1 MKVSNLYNNSNIGAD
16 LRVDDAGSA
25 AAQLKSGDILEGI
38 VTSSGKTTT
47 VEFEQLNNKS
57 VSFASESVSNAY
69 VGQKRRFEVVEAS
82 GQKLVLKDLGG
93 LAADIE
99 AKGIISA
106 KVDMS
111 MPKMVEDFSET
122 MGDKEKEDS
131 DSIKRLSD
139 EDYSELAQEGF
150 SIESFKAERLV
161 RALERIKTNRA
172 AKRESTDEQSAKI
185 KETGEKIKKQAAKA
199 VADKYAAHRNIV
211 DSLVEA
217 DLPVTDENVDNII
230 NAVVMSADV
239 RSMTDN
245 SMAYLIGQELTPSV
259 INVYRSVY
267 TGSIRRSEISD
278 ADWKNLA
285 PAAET
290 IVAEAKDE
298 LEAEAL
304 GAIENGEQMN
314 RLPEVPTQ
322 EDARWFVE
330 YNLPLN
336 KENLIYKKELEEL
349 KANGRTEEEVADAAA
364 RAIDRG
370 EAADGAVL
378 IERHEPGSRNGG
390 SGSEGGRDRNPEQGP
405 IEELTAKLRLHEI
418 RLSMATASGM
428 QTRLEGIDTDIR
440 GLEAQI
446 EAIRNQIGA
455 FYEALTKELGI
466 DGAESSRAANL
477 AAETASAVGNIAAA
491 PVTLYGMTYS
501 IRQTVTLA
509 QLSDAAKSITVQTGE
524 AELTVQRTQTSFTA
538 SLRYEE
544 SSTQIRTD
552 LGDSMT
558 KAFRNV
564 DSLLEGENLELT
576 EANRRAVRILGRNS
590 MEITPENIENIKF
603 YDAKVNRMIEGLK
616 PAMVMSMIKRGVNP
630 LELDIDAI
638 NDMIAQIESEEGVS
652 EEERFSS
659 FLVRLE
665 ENNEITEQARAAYI
679 GIYRLL
685 YQIEKS
691 DGAAIGAAV
700 NSGKTLTLKNLLTE
714 ARTRRAGVDAKID
727 DDTPLAES
735 VFTNSITDQI
745 LDGFAGRTA
754 EAVRYNLALAKQA
767 AQITSP
773 EAWSE
778 AVDTEAPE
786 SMSLEQLAEKLAA
799 AQSTVS
805 DSDAA
810 QAAANIRSVM
820 SSAAGSK
827 KFLAAIGVDDS
838 VNNIE
843 TLEREGE
850 DLTLE
855 FGTAKELAD
864 AVTDPE
870 GMSAMFAERAAEAE
884 AEVEGEFL
892 GSIAIISRGRELDE
906 TLKKYGLLGD
916 LAKKEHYRM
925 STAGDTPARINLTV
939 IHSTEGAGTVSLEV
953 STSSYRVHADLSLT
967 VYEGSHELPKTAE
980 GRIDGRISCD
990 SSGELDAIATPLS
1003 SFLTAMREAGYET
1016 GDIGTGI
1023 DRISPDSYLSRL
1035 GELKRRAAA
1044 VTAEVENERKKK
1056 PATLQLYNI
1065 ARSFIS
1071 NFI

>member
-1 MKVSNLYNNSNIGAD
+1 MKVTNLYNSNIQNS

-25 AAQLKSGDILEGI
+25 AAELKSGDILEGL
-38 VTSSGKTTT
+38 VTSSGKSTK
-47 VEFEQLNNKS
+47 VEFAQLNNKEVTFDS
-57 VSFASESVSNAY
+57 KAVDGAY

-82 GQKLVLKDLGG
+82 GRQLVLKDLGG
-93 LAADIE
+93 VAADVE

-122 MGDKEKEDS
+122 NGSKEKEDT

-139 EDYSELAQEGF
+139 EDYSELANEGF
-150 SIESFKAERLV
+150 SIEDFKAERLV
-161 RALERIKTNRA
+161 RALERIKTGRA
-172 AKRESTDEQSAKI
+172 AKRESVEAQSEKI

-199 VADKYAAHRNIV
+199 AADKYAANRNIAER
-211 DSLVEA
+211 LIEA
-217 DLPVTDENVDNII
+217 DLPVTDENVNDII
-230 NAVVMSADV
+230 NAMVMSADV
-239 RSMTDN
+239 SRMTDN
-245 SMAYLIGQELTPSV
+245 SMAYLIGRELTPSV

-267 TGSIRRSEISD
+267 TGSIRRNAISD
-278 ADWKNLA
+278 EDWKNLE
-285 PAAET
+285 PAAES
-290 IVAEAKDE
+290 IISECREE
-298 LEAEAL
+298 LEAESLA
-304 GAIENGEQMN
+304 AIENGAEMN
-314 RLPEVPTQ
+314 RIPEVPTGA
-322 EDARWFVE
+322 DARWFVE
-330 YNLPLN
+330 YNIPLN

-349 KANGRTEEEVADAAA
+349 KTNGRSEEEVADAAA
-364 RAIDRG
+364 RALDRG
-370 EAADGAVL
+370 ENADAAIL
-378 IERHEPGSRNGG
+378 IGRHEPGGKNGG
-390 SGSEGGRDRNPEQGP
+390 SGSEGGRDRDRSYGP
-405 IEELTAKLRLHEI
+405 IEELTAKLRLNEI
-418 RLSMATASGM
+418 RLSMATASG
-428 QTRLEGIDTDIR
+428 TPARIDGIDTDIK

-446 EAIRNQIGA
+446 EAIREQIGRY
-455 FYEALTKELGI
+455 FEALTAEIGI
-466 DGAESSRAANL
+466 DEAQAAPAAEL
-477 AAETASAVGNIAAA
+477 AAQTVEAVSDIAAA

-509 QLSDAAKSITVQTGE
+509 QLSEAAGSITVQTGE
-524 AELTVQRTQTSFTA
+524 AELTVQRTQGSFTA

-544 SSTQIRTD
+544 SSTQVRTD

-564 DSLLEGENLELT
+564 DQLLEGENLELT

-590 MEITPENIENIKF
+590 MEITRENIENIKY

-616 PAMVMSMIKRGVNP
+616 PAMVMSMIKRGMNP
-630 LELDIDAI
+630 LEMDIDAI
-638 NDMIAQIESEEGVS
+638 NDMIADIEAEEGVS

-714 ARTRRAGVDAKID
+714 ARTRRAGVDAKVD
-727 DDTPLAES
+727 DDTPLAET

-745 LDGFAGRTA
+745 LDGFAGAQR
-754 EAVRYNLALAKQA
+754 EAVRYNLALAKEA
-767 AQITSP
+767 AAVTSP

-778 AVDTEAPE
+778 AVDADSPE
-786 SMSLEQLAEKLAA
+786 NMSLEMLAEKLAA
-799 AQSTVS
+799 EKATVS

-820 SSAAGSK
+820 SQASGSK

-843 TLEREGE
+843 TLENEGE
-850 DLTLE
+850 DLSLE
-855 FGTAKELAD
+855 FGSAEELTGAI
-864 AVTDPE
+864 TDPE
-870 GMSAMFAERAAEAE
+870 SMSGMFAERAAAAE

-925 STAGDTPARINLTV
+925 STAGDAPARINLTV
-939 IHSTEGAGTVSLEV
+939 IHSTEGAGTISLEV

-967 VYEGSHELPKTAE
+967 VYERDVEDPKATE

-1003 SFLTAMREAGYET
+1003 AFLTAMREAGFET

-1023 DRISPDSYLSRL
+1023 DRISPDNYLSRL

-1044 VTAEVENERKKK
+1044 VTAQVENERKK

>member
-93 LAADIE
+93 LAADVE

-106 KVDMS
+106 RVDMS

-122 MGDKEKEDS
+122 NGSKEKEDT
-131 DSIKRLSD
+131 DPIKRLSD
-139 EDYSELAQEGF
+139 EDYSELANEGF
-150 SIESFKAERLV
+150 SIEDFKAERLV

-172 AKRESTDEQSAKI
+172 AKRESTEEQSEKI

-304 GAIENGEQMN
+304 EAIEDGGQMN

-349 KANGRTEEEVADAAA
+349 KANGRSEEEVADAAA
-364 RAIDRG
+364 RALDRG
-370 EAADGAVL
+370 ENADAAIL
-378 IERHEPGSRNGG
+378 IGRHEPGGKNGG
-390 SGSEGGRDRNPEQGP
+390 SGSEGGQGRDQSYGP
-405 IEELTAKLRLHEI
+405 IEELTARLRLNEI
-418 RLSMATASGM
+418 RLSMATASG
-428 QTRLEGIDTDIR
+428 TPARIDGIDTDIK

-446 EAIRNQIGA
+446 EALKNRIGE
-455 FYEALTKELGI
+455 FYAALAKEIGI
-466 DGAESSRAANL
+466 EDTESSRAVTT
-477 AAETASAVGNIAAA
+477 AAETASAVSDIAAA

-509 QLSDAAKSITVQTGE
+509 QLSETARSMNTVTAE
-524 AELTVQRTQTSFTA
+524 AELTVQRTQNTFTA
-538 SLRYEE
+538 SFRYEE
-544 SSTQIRTD
+544 SATQIRSD
-552 LGDSMT
+552 LGDSIT

-590 MEITPENIENIKF
+590 MEITRENIENIKY

-616 PAMVMSMIKRGVNP
+616 PAMVMSMIKRGMNP
-630 LELDIDAI
+630 LEMDIDAI
-638 NDMIAQIESEEGVS
+638 NDMIA
-652 EEERFSS
+652 
-659 FLVRLE
+659 
-665 ENNEITEQARAAYI
+665 
-679 GIYRLL
+679 
-685 YQIEKS
+685 
-691 DGAAIGAAV
+691 
-700 NSGKTLTLKNLLTE
+700 
-714 ARTRRAGVDAKID
+714 
-727 DDTPLAES
+727 
-735 VFTNSITDQI
+735 
-745 LDGFAGRTA
+745 
-754 EAVRYNLALAKQA
+754 
-767 AQITSP
+767 
-773 EAWSE
+773 
-778 AVDTEAPE
+778 
-786 SMSLEQLAEKLAA
+786 
-799 AQSTVS
+799 
-805 DSDAA
+805 
-810 QAAANIRSVM
+810 
-820 SSAAGSK
+820 
-827 KFLAAIGVDDS
+827 
-838 VNNIE
+838 
-843 TLEREGE
+843 
-850 DLTLE
+850 
-855 FGTAKELAD
+855 
-864 AVTDPE
+864 
-870 GMSAMFAERAAEAE
+870 
-884 AEVEGEFL
+884 
-892 GSIAIISRGRELDE
+892 
-906 TLKKYGLLGD
+906 
-916 LAKKEHYRM
+916 
-925 STAGDTPARINLTV
+925 
-939 IHSTEGAGTVSLEV
+939 
-953 STSSYRVHADLSLT
+953 
-967 VYEGSHELPKTAE
+967 
-980 GRIDGRISCD
+980 
-990 SSGELDAIATPLS
+990 
-1003 SFLTAMREAGYET
+1003 
-1016 GDIGTGI
+1016 DI
-1023 DRISPDSYLSRL
+1023 
-1035 GELKRRAAA
+1035 
-1044 VTAEVENERKKK
+1044 
-1056 PATLQLYNI
+1056 
-1065 ARSFIS
+1065 
-1071 NFI
+1071 